1 MLNNLINELT
11 LLDKNKNLKGGFY
24 DNKNYIIFNKNINK
38 KETSFLYDILK
49 KYNIKYQE
57 DINENENY
65 IAITFDYRKLQLQ
78 KFYNCLIANNYKNV
92 SIKNTYILIE
102 NHDALNYDDLK
113 KLFLQFTGENPN
125 CKLQLKQYFEKN
137 TKQVLYYKIVKL

>member
-92 SIKNTYILIE
+92 SIKNTYILID
-102 NHDALNYDDLK
+102 NNTLNYDDLK
-113 KLFLQFTGENPN
+113 KLFLQFTEDNPGR
-125 CKLQLKQYFEKN
+125 KLQLKQYFEKN